1 MSDAGAPVSNLPGRL
16 DSAGGDYP
24 GPREID
30 RGGLDSAHA
39 WLIAATA
46 FLVCFIVYGVQY
58 SFGAF
63 FKSIAADLGAG
74 RADTAAIFS
83 INMFVSNVFGVF
95 AGYLA
100 DRFGPRPLV
109 AMAALTVGAGLILTA
124 RIDRLWMGY
133 LTYGVGVGIAS
144 GCSFIPMVATAGGWF
159 QRRRNAAIGLTVSGI
174 GCGTL
179 FMVPAIG
186 VMIHH
191 WGWRDTYL
199 ILGVIGAV
207 LLTGCAFLVE
217 PPPLPQVR
225 TPTRLGDVARTPAF
239 IVLCLAGALSNV
251 GTFVPFV
258 YLPDFA
264 QSRHLSAVAAA
275 SLLGIIGGASVIGR
289 LGLGGAS
296 DRFGVLALYKSTLLM
311 IGVSYALWMVPVSY
325 TTLVFFAVILGIGYG
340 GSVALSA
347 AVVADLF
354 GVHGLG
360 AMLGVVYGGAAF
372 TSLAWPPLAGY
383 IVDRTGSYGGVAS
396 LGGGC
401 ALAAFALVY
410 PLKHHGAVRRAGA

>member
-1 MSDAGAPVSNLPGRL
+1 MSNVNAPFSLGGAYGAESRSGGV
-16 DSAGGDYP
+16 DSA
-24 GPREID
+24 R
-30 RGGLDSAHA
+30 A
-39 WLIAATA
+39 WLVAATA
-46 FLVCFIVYGVQY
+46 FFVCFVVYGVQY

-63 FKSIAADLGAG
+63 FKSITADMGAG

-83 INMFVSNVFGVF
+83 VNMFVSNLFGAF

-109 AMAALTVGAGLILTA
+109 AMAALTVGVGLILTA

-133 LTYGVGVGIAS
+133 LTYGVGIGIAS
-144 GCSFIPMVATAGGWF
+144 GCSFIPMVAAVGGWF
-159 QRRRNAAIGLTVSGI
+159 ERRRNAAIGLTVSGI

-179 FMVPAIG
+179 FVVPAIG
-186 VMIHH
+186 VMIHRY
-191 WGWRDTYL
+191 GWRNTYL
-199 ILGVIGAV
+199 ILGVIGAA
-207 LLTGCAFLVE
+207 LLALCAIVIE
-217 PPPLPQVR
+217 RPPAPQAR
-225 TPTRLGDVARTPAF
+225 TASRLGDVARTPTF
-239 IVLCLAGALSNV
+239 IMLCLAGSLSNV
-251 GTFVPFV
+251 GTFIPFV

-264 QSRHLSAVAAA
+264 QSWHVSAVAAA
-275 SLLGIIGGASVIGR
+275 SLLGIVGGASVIGR

-296 DRFGVLALYKSTLLM
+296 DRFGVLTLYKSTLLM
-311 IGVSYALWMVPVSY
+311 VALSYVLWFMPPSYAA
-325 TTLVFFAVILGIGYG
+325 LVIFAVVLGIGYG

-372 TSLAWPPLAGY
+372 SSLAWPPLAGY
-383 IVDRTGSYGGVAS
+383 LVDRTGSYGGVAL

-401 ALAAFALVY
+401 ALVAFALVY
-410 PLKHHGAVRRAGA
+410 PLTHRGEVASAGAAA